1 MTTQQTPTQPRPLP
15 STQTSGLSGGAAT
28 TNKPGGTQL
37 SDDALEC
44 VTGGRLGPGPM
55 PLNPQP
61 LPRG

>member
-37 SDDALEC
+37 SDDALDS
-44 VTGGRLGPGPM
+44 VAGGQLPKP
-55 PLNPQP
+55 PQP
-61 LPRG
+61 PDPCIK